1 MDKLHTTIRK
11 VLNEGIGYAEDQG
24 YGGFA
29 RPVYGGND
37 NNQGAFRQIGNPPKP
52 RPQPRPEPRP
62 FPNPNTP
69 TPRPQPR
76 RIGMGDRRSQA
87 TDYKSGLPP
96 IGRSPT
102 LRPPQDTGNPNHP
115 LYTFPRRIGMGDR
128 RSQPT
133 DYKGRYIPPT
143 VDPYSGYQ
151 TRSLPMGGRA
161 EPTDF
166 GGYANPYGG

>member
-29 RPVYGGND
+29 RPVYGGN
-37 NNQGAFRQIGNPPKP
+37 NNQGAF
-52 RPQPRPEPRP
+52 
-62 FPNPNTP
+62 
-69 TPRPQPR
+69 R
-76 RIGMGDRRSQA
+76 RIGMGDRQSQA
-87 TDYKSGLPP
+87 TDYKSGFPP